1 MPDDDDDEEE
11 EEEEE
16 EDAAAPETA
25 ADLPMAVRD
34 MADMPPCD
42 RMLPCTLC
50 MVMDGWMELALALA
64 TAPRLLYCIDRLRI
78 DLALGQSK
86 DRPPGFHGNKHER
99 TKRASEPCTL
109 N

>member
-1 MPDDDDDEEE
+1 MLAGCCGVQSPLDSLRSIVFTTWRGDDDDEEE

-50 MVMDGWMELALALA
+50 MVMDGWNSHWHW
-64 TAPRLLYCIDRLRI
+64 RLR
-78 DLALGQSK
+78 LGYS
-86 DRPPGFHGNKHER
+86 
-99 TKRASEPCTL
+99 TV
-109 N
+109 